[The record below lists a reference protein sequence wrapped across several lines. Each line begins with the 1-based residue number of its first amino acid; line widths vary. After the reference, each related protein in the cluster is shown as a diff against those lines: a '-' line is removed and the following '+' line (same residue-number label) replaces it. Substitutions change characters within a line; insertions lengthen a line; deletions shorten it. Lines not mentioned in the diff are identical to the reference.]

1 MLGAMKAGMARIL
14 VWTGKYR
21 EGGESWIEPAPTA
34 TVADL
39 RQAVNW
45 ILERG

>member
-1 MLGAMKAGMARIL
+1 MLGAIKAGMAGIL

-21 EGGESWIEPAPTA
+21 EGDESRIEPAPTA

-39 RQAVNW
+39 RQAANW
-45 ILERG
+45 VFERG